1 MPAYH
6 VPWQRTRLRVQAVT
20 VACFGTRN
28 RYALA
33 STVVT
38 VTDRWQAGIGSV
50 KLHHSSRAFYLVKGS
65 VGVQGGDTKTEAR
78 RARS

>member
-20 VACFGTRN
+20 VACFGARN

-38 VTDRWQAGIGSV
+38 VTDCWQAGIGRV
-50 KLHHSSRAFYLVKGS
+50 GVQGGDTKAGIGR

-78 RARS
+78 GARS

>member
-20 VACFGTRN
+20 VACFGTRI

-38 VTDRWQAGIGSV
+38 VTDRWQAGIG
-50 KLHHSSRAFYLVKGS
+50 R